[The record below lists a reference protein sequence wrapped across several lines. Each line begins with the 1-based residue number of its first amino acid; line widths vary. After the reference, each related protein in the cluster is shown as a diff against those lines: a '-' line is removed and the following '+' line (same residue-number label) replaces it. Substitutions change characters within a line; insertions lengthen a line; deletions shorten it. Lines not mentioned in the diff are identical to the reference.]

1 MPSDPI
7 AVECEVEPVDRRAS
21 VIIGRRNGAAVVLI
35 LPAPLQYGGNG
46 ANAVRVRDGPRDVEV
61 GTGRDLPA
69 RERHGGHG
77 RRVLVRGPLGHL
89 IDEGAGGEGRRVES
103 LLLGIRRVVDI
114 GNPSKAI
121 GHAEADD
128 PVPAGPVA
136 RGGGDIEAR
145 GRVAGRPE
153 GEAGAVALVPVI
165 AIDDDLDYRRD

>member
-1 MPSDPI
+1 M
-7 AVECEVEPVDRRAS
+7 
-21 VIIGRRNGAAVVLI
+21 
-35 LPAPLQYGGNG
+35 
-46 ANAVRVRDGPRDVEV
+46 EV
-61 GTGRDLPA
+61 GTGCDLPA

-77 RRVLVRGPLGHL
+77 RRVLVLGPLGHL
-89 IDEGAGGEGRRVES
+89 IDERAGGEGRTVEP

-128 PVPAGPVA
+128 AIPAGLVA

-145 GRVAGRPE
+145 GRVAGRLE
-153 GEAGAVALVPVI
+153 GETGAVALASVI